1 MAAGEISFK
10 SEEFDEII
18 AELQSAIA
26 KMEIKATNIDDA
38 VQVESNVP
46 ALRDYKELLMN
57 MQEILEKYRVLLDA
71 DTATIS
77 KSIHTIQ
84 KLDDK
89 IGVQISHK

>member
-18 AELQSAIA
+18 AGLQSAIA

>member
-10 SEEFDEII
+10 SEEFDDII
-18 AELQSAIA
+18 AGLKSAIA
-26 KMEIKATNIDDA
+26 QMEIKATNIDDA

>member
-1 MAAGEISFK
+1 
-10 SEEFDEII
+10 
-18 AELQSAIA
+18 
-26 KMEIKATNIDDA
+26 
-38 VQVESNVP
+38 
-46 ALRDYKELLMN
+46 MN

-89 IGVQISHK
+89 IGVQISHKQKATLIETKDKKIVIQKQCLNQIQQLYAIDLKA